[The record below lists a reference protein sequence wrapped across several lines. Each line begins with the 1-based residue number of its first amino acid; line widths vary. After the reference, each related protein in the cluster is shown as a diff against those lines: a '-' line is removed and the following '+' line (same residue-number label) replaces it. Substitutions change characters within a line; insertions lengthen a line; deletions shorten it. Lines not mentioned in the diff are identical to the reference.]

1 MPIRIAIIGYGKIA
15 RDQHVPSIAADPRF
29 ALAAVATTSG
39 DPGLGLPW
47 FATPAEMYREM
58 AGRLD
63 AVAICTPPA
72 PRYAIARDAL
82 AAGLA
87 VLLEK
92 PPAATLG
99 EIEDLEALAKAS
111 GRALYAAWHSQHAAA
126 VPRAA
131 EFLADQDIAALDIC
145 WREDVRK
152 WHPGQEWVW
161 APGGFGVFDP
171 GINALSIVSRIVKTK
186 LFVRE
191 ARLFVPAGRQT
202 PIAVSLVF
210 DGDRRRAELDW
221 RHEEGEQWTIR
232 IETGS
237 GSVVALSEGGARLAI
252 DGVAQQASGPGEY
265 PSIYDSFAS
274 LVASG
279 GCEVDREP
287 LRIVADAFL
296 VGRRETVEPFD
307 WQRMDAAGAATQ
319 AT

>member
-1 MPIRIAIIGYGKIA
+1 MPIRIAIVGYGKIA
-15 RDQHVPSIAADPRF
+15 RDQHVPSIAGDPRF
-29 ALAAVATTSG
+29 ELAAVATGSG

-47 FATPAEMYREM
+47 FPTPAEMYREM

-72 PRYAIARDAL
+72 PRYAIARNAL

-92 PPAATLG
+92 PPTATLG
-99 EIEDLEALAKAS
+99 EVEDLEALAKAG

-131 EFLADQDIAALDIC
+131 EFLAEQDIAALDIC

-171 GINALSIVSRIVKTK
+171 GINALSIATRILPIP

-191 ARLFVPAGRQT
+191 ARLFVPAGRQS
-202 PIAVSLVF
+202 PIAAGLIF
-210 DGDRRRAELDW
+210 DGERRRAEMDW

-237 GSVVALSEGGARLAI
+237 GAVVELGDGGARLAI
-252 DGVAQQASGPGEY
+252 DGVARQAAGPGEY
-265 PSIYDSFAS
+265 PSIYGRFAS

-296 VGRRETVEPFD
+296 IGRRETVEPFH
-307 WQRMDAAGAATQ
+307 WQRMDATDV
-319 AT
+319 TT